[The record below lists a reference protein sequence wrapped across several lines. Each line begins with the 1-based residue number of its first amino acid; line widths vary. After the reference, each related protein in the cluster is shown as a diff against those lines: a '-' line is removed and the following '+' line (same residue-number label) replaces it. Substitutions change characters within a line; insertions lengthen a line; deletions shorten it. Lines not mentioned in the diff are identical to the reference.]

1 MGGYLMSVKKIL
13 SAIAAVLIIT
23 ASVPAFAAGDI
34 MLTVPDKEGGP
45 SVLAAISERASGK
58 IFARRD
64 LSLKDLS
71 TILWAAAGKNR
82 EEKGWTVPFAMGQE
96 PYVNVY
102 VLTSEGCYLYDWN
115 KNMLKLLSDRKLLKK
130 AGTQEYVGTA
140 PVILVFGT
148 KGSGPR
154 IESWADVA
162 VGAMSQNVYLAAEAL
177 GMKTRYVASF
187 NKMTLID
194 ALNIGPL
201 SRIIAIMPIGY

>member
-1 MGGYLMSVKKIL
+1 
-13 SAIAAVLIIT
+13 
-23 ASVPAFAAGDI
+23 

-45 SVLAAISERASGK
+45 MFWRRFLRELGK
-58 IFARRD
+58 IFVPRRD

-140 PVILVFGT
+140 PAILVFGT
-148 KGSGPR
+148 KGAAQD
-154 IESWADVA
+154 ESWADVA
-162 VGAMSQNVYLAAEAL
+162 VGAMSQNVYSGAAEAL

-194 ALNIGPL
+194 ALNMDRFHASSPL
-201 SRIIAIMPIGY
+201 CR